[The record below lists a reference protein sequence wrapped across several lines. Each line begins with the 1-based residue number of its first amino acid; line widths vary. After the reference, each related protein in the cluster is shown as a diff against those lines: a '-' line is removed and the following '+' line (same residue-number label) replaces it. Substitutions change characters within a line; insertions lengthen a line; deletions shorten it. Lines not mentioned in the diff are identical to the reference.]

1 MQIKKRFYA
10 AFLVVL
16 LTASSLLIFICL
28 NLLSSNQ
35 NNPLVPVPDD
45 ANWILRLDA
54 ESFVKKEVYNTL
66 FAEKDDAFIVKV
78 RELIEKNLDDE
89 SDKKSL
95 HIDFQEDIVVFNVDR
110 NAKNYLLIAVQ
121 THNPKAFSTN
131 IPAYCKTNQAGAAK
145 GNCGLFIQ
153 QTKGKKDRAELEKV
167 LQDVLN
173 GPFKEL
179 QKADPEKNEFIAL
192 KLKKLPENSG
202 FTSMDLS
209 IQHQDK
215 SINLEGSISYPKK
228 IYAPLKFGL
237 KPEGIYIYSRF
248 IPEALPDTLLNFLP
262 TGLPHIKDIEG
273 YAVDFKGTYLEDPKD
288 SMPSIVGFLPTP
300 VMNLIIQSKH
310 DCKVEDLWKAF
321 PKSVRRPNLTLNFGN
336 TVFHLKQ
343 LSPKTYFIG
352 VDPSAVVPYSGNEV
366 FFIKGHLEKSTKI
379 YGSTFV
385 TAFIEN
391 MGPVKAFNDFLSSS
405 ESVDI
410 TIKHQKGTSYAISG
424 QINFKKDKRP
434 LHEMTKMVFE
444 LSQLE
449 LFAHEMGNLTAH

>member
-28 NLLSSNQ
+28 NILSTNQ

-54 ESFVKKEVYNTL
+54 ESFVKREVYNTL
-66 FAEKDDAFIVKV
+66 FAEKDDAFILKV
-78 RELIEKNLDDE
+78 RELIDKNLNGD

-95 HIDFQEDIVVFNVDR
+95 RIDPQEDIVLYSIDR
-110 NAKNYLLIAVQ
+110 NDKSYLLIAVQ
-121 THNPKAFSTN
+121 TKDAAAFSEN
-131 IPAYCKTNQAGAAK
+131 IQAYCKANQAGRAI
-145 GNCGLFIQ
+145 GRCGLFIQ
-153 QTKGKKDRAELEKV
+153 QIKGKKDRASLEKV
-167 LQDVLN
+167 LAEILSQ
-173 GPFKEL
+173 PFKEL
-179 QKADPEKNEFIAL
+179 KKASSEKNEFIAL
-192 KLKKLPENSG
+192 DVKKLPVKSG
-202 FTSMDLS
+202 FSSMKLS

-215 SINLEGSISYPKK
+215 SINLEGEITYPKQLH
-228 IYAPLKFGL
+228 PSLKFGL
-237 KPEGIYIYSRF
+237 KPEGVYIYSRF

-262 TGLPHIKDIEG
+262 AGLPHFKDIEA

-288 SMPSIVGFLPTP
+288 SLPSIIGFLPTP

-310 DCKVEDLWKAF
+310 ACNVEDLWKAF
-321 PKSVRRPNLTLNFGN
+321 PESVRRPNLTLNFGN

-343 LSPKTYFIG
+343 LSANAYFIG
-352 VDPSAVVPYSGNEV
+352 VDPHAVIPYSGNDV

-391 MGPVKAFNDFLSSS
+391 MGPVKAFNDFLNSS
-405 ESVDI
+405 ESI
-410 TIKHQKGTSYAISG
+410 HIEIKPKKGNLYAISG
-424 QINFKKDKRP
+424 KINFKPDKHP
-434 LHEMTKMVFE
+434 LHEMTKMVFGMPIFE
-444 LSQLE
+444 Q
-449 LFAHEMGNLTAH
+449 